1 MRWPADGPPP
11 TAAPSPWEPSD
22 PPTRVPRP
30 SLLLAPPAVLR
41 PTIKAVAS
49 MPARRVDLAI
59 LRVSPGRFLGLLA
72 TLAIQALPARPV
84 WTHGYHP

>member
-1 MRWPADGPPP
+1 
-11 TAAPSPWEPSD
+11 
-22 PPTRVPRP
+22 
-30 SLLLAPPAVLR
+30 
-41 PTIKAVAS
+41 